1 MTRLTIEGNWI
12 GATPIPEQTLETRLT
27 RLHGKDK
34 DLLLAFLRKILTWL
48 PEDRASAQDLF
59 KDEFVTQFMSEDD
72 SEDDSTDE

>member
-12 GATPIPEQTLETRLT
+12 AATPIPKQTLETREM

-59 KDEFVTQFMSEDD
+59 EYEFILQYMSEDD
-72 SEDDSTDE
+72 SADS